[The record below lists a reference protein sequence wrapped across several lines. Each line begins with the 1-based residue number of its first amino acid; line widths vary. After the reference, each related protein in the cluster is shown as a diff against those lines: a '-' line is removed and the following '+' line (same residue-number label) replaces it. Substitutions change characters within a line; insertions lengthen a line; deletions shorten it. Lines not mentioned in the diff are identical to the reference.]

1 MSEAV
6 LDASALLAMLH
17 DEAGGEKVEPLLAAA
32 VISSVNWSEVVQ
44 KSIARNVWDESLR
57 ADLEA
62 LGLSIVPFTREDAEG
77 AARLWH
83 RTRARGLSLGDR
95 ACLALGHRL
104 GLPVV
109 TTDRAW
115 KGAVPGLDVRV
126 VR

>member
-44 KSIARNVWDESLR
+44 KSIARDVWDESLR

-62 LGLSIVPFTREDAEG
+62 LGLSILPFTREDAEG

-83 RTRARGLSLGDR
+83 RTRARGLSIGDR
-95 ACLALGHRL
+95 ACLALGFRL
-104 GLPVV
+104 GLPVI

>member
-1 MSEAV
+1 
-6 LDASALLAMLH
+6 MLH
-17 DEAGGEKVEPLLAAA
+17 EEAGGEKVEPLLAAA

-44 KSIARNVWDESLR
+44 KSIARNVWDESIR

-62 LGLSIVPFTREDAEG
+62 LGLSILPFTREDAEG
-77 AARLWH
+77 AARLWQ
-83 RTRARGLSLGDR
+83 RTRTRGLSLGDR
-95 ACLALGHRL
+95 ACLALGLRL

-115 KGAVPGLDVRV
+115 RGAVPGLDVRV